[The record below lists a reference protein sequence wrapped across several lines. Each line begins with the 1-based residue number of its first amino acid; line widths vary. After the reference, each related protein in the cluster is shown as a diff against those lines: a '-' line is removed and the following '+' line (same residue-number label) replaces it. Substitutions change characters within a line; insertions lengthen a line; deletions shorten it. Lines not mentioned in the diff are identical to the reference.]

1 MHIPVQLNLNDL
13 EEHPTNPETA
23 AIAVGLARTRTEM
36 ARQAAARPQ
45 PSPTELGI
53 LGRELGRLADSL
65 RLSGQTQEALEAFEE
80 VIALWDDM
88 GRLRAAFMARLRLAL
103 LHRASGHPDK
113 AHALLDQLCAH
124 CANDPKVA
132 MYHSFALHHRGIAAW
147 KTGHHH
153 DAFKDLQEAL
163 DMRLSK
169 GSKPLIDAT
178 TAVLKHLQTL
188 HNDARTRSVT

>member
-23 AIAVGLARTRTEM
+23 TIAVGLARTRTEM
-36 ARQAAARPQ
+36 ARQAAAGPQ
-45 PSPTELGI
+45 PGPTELGI
-53 LGRELGRLADSL
+53 LGRELGRLADGL
-65 RLSGQTQEALEAFEE
+65 RLSGQTQEAQEAFEE
-80 VIALWDDM
+80 VITLWDDM
-88 GRLRAAFMARLRLAL
+88 GRLRAAFMARMRLAL

-124 CANDPKVA
+124 CAHDPTVA

-147 KTGHHH
+147 KSGRHH
-153 DAFKDLQEAL
+153 DALEDLQRAL
-163 DMRLSK
+163 DMRRSK

-178 TAVLKHLQTL
+178 TAVLKHLQIL
-188 HNDARTRSVT
+188 HSGACPESVP